1 MNNHR
6 KIAVIST
13 GNGGQAMAAYFANMG
28 FHVSLY
34 AREQERVDMF
44 ENNIFTLDGVVQCQV
59 KIDLISC
66 NMQEVVEGAYLIMVT
81 TPSQYHTVVAK
92 EMAPFLTDGQTI
104 VLNPGRTFGSYQ
116 FQSALT
122 KNGCA
127 ADVTVAE
134 ADTLAFTCRCVKP
147 GHPVI
152 FSIKNDLNVA
162 AIDQS
167 RTDAVVG
174 ILRELF
180 PVVNP
185 SYSILHTGL
194 SNIGMIFHP
203 LPILMNITRV
213 EAKED
218 FLYYKEGISPLV
230 ANVLERM
237 DTERMA
243 VADALGIKILSA
255 SDWLTDK
262 YGSTGSSLYERLQST
277 DAYSTVTAPTDI
289 DTRYIFEDVRTGC
302 VPLSCLAKHIGVP
315 TPIID
320 SVISW
325 ASTVY
330 NYDFMANGRNDD
342 VLDFRALVHDAHINR
357 EID

>member
-1 MNNHR
+1 M
-6 KIAVIST
+6 
-13 GNGGQAMAAYFANMG
+13 
-28 FHVSLY
+28 
-34 AREQERVDMF
+34 
-44 ENNIFTLDGVVQCQV
+44 
-59 KIDLISC
+59 
-66 NMQEVVEGAYLIMVT
+66 
-81 TPSQYHTVVAK
+81 
-92 EMAPFLTDGQTI
+92 
-104 VLNPGRTFGSYQ
+104 
-116 FQSALT
+116 
-122 KNGCA
+122 
-127 ADVTVAE
+127 
-134 ADTLAFTCRCVKP
+134 
-147 GHPVI
+147 
-152 FSIKNDLNVA
+152 
-162 AIDQS
+162 
-167 RTDAVVG
+167 
-174 ILRELF
+174 
-180 PVVNP
+180 VNP

-237 DTERMA
+237 DMERMA
-243 VADALGIKILSA
+243 VADALDIKILSA